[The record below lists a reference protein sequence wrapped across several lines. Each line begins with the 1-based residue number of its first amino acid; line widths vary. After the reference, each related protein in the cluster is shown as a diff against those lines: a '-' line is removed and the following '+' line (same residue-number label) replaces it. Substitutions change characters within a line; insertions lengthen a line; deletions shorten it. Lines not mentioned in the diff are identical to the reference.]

1 MKLRHQ
7 LYLFLLFL
15 SAVLIFTL
23 VLNYLSYKK
32 QYEQDIKSFIERE
45 VVLHKKAIA
54 NSILNKNLDFQE
66 EKDIFKKISSEAL
79 LLLKKDK
86 TLNLQALKAA
96 LKSKYYLKNYDFELY
111 LIDENYRVFKTTFQ
125 KDLNLDLTN
134 ISDAKSLL
142 DKSKDGNIY
151 FSKFINNNPA
161 SMEYR
166 LYSYSFIEEN
176 TFLELSFVNKAT
188 TNTSLDGLVKAIQT
202 NSEINIYRVFKN
214 EDGYSYYNLINTFF
228 AENTENIYKSL
239 NIINLKEKE
248 NSIVNAAINFS
259 DFEEIKDGFHLK
271 IMSVFDKNMQDYL
284 GYENVVMELK
294 IDLREKIEFISGV
307 ENLFIASLV
316 VIIFILLLIFT
327 FINNRFT
334 KPIEEILKRLRES
347 KKIDNNIL
355 KYDNELSKIAKKYNI
370 LYDNFKDEI
379 DINISLLEENKRF
392 IADTVHQIRTPLTNI
407 MMNGELIKKFNNNNS
422 LNIFLEQIDASINML
437 SNSYED
443 LSYLITSNSL
453 EYKEKEIDFKEAIKD
468 RIKFFK
474 TMSKVNFK
482 PIKDN
487 LQSDILININD
498 IELERLI
505 DNNISNA
512 IKYGFIEKD
521 INVILKKI
529 GKITILEFRSYGNEI
544 INKQLVFKKNYRED
558 DGKRGLGLGL
568 FMVCN
573 ICKKYEI
580 EYEVLYENNQNIFRY
595 TINS

>member
-134 ISDAKSLL
+134 ISDARNLL

-453 EYKEKEIDFKEAIKD
+453 EYKEKEIDFKGAIKD

>member
-134 ISDAKSLL
+134 ISDARNLL

-307 ENLFIASLV
+307 ENLFIASFV

-370 LYDNFKDEI
+370 LYDNFKNEI

-544 INKQLVFKKNYRED
+544 RNKQLVFKKNYRED

>member
-166 LYSYSFIEEN
+166 LYSYSFVEEN

-228 AENTENIYKSL
+228 AEDTENIYKSL
-239 NIINLKEKE
+239 KIIDLKKE
-248 NSIVNAAINFS
+248 QNDIVKAAINFS
-259 DFEEIKDGFHLK
+259 DFEEIKNGFHLK

-370 LYDNFKDEI
+370 LYDNFKNEI

>member
-125 KDLNLDLTN
+125 KDLNLNLTN
-134 ISDAKSLL
+134 ISDARNLL

-370 LYDNFKDEI
+370 LYDNFKNEI

>member
-134 ISDAKSLL
+134 ISDARNLL

-259 DFEEIKDGFHLK
+259 DFEEIKDGFNLK

-370 LYDNFKDEI
+370 LYDNFKNEI

-521 INVILKKI
+521 INVMLKKI

-544 INKQLVFKKNYRED
+544 RNKQLVFKKNYRED

-573 ICKKYEI
+573 ICKKYDI

>member
-134 ISDAKSLL
+134 ISDARNLL

-316 VIIFILLLIFT
+316 VIIFILLL
-327 FINNRFT
+327 
-334 KPIEEILKRLRES
+334 
-347 KKIDNNIL
+347 
-355 KYDNELSKIAKKYNI
+355 
-370 LYDNFKDEI
+370 NF
-379 DINISLLEENKRF
+379 
-392 IADTVHQIRTPLTNI
+392 RT
-407 MMNGELIKKFNNNNS
+407 
-422 LNIFLEQIDASINML
+422 
-437 SNSYED
+437 
-443 LSYLITSNSL
+443 
-453 EYKEKEIDFKEAIKD
+453 
-468 RIKFFK
+468 
-474 TMSKVNFK
+474 
-482 PIKDN
+482 
-487 LQSDILININD
+487 
-498 IELERLI
+498 
-505 DNNISNA
+505 
-512 IKYGFIEKD
+512 
-521 INVILKKI
+521 
-529 GKITILEFRSYGNEI
+529 
-544 INKQLVFKKNYRED
+544 
-558 DGKRGLGLGL
+558 
-568 FMVCN
+568 
-573 ICKKYEI
+573 
-580 EYEVLYENNQNIFRY
+580 
-595 TINS
+595 

>member
-134 ISDAKSLL
+134 ISDARNLL

-370 LYDNFKDEI
+370 LYDNFKNEI